1 MLHPP
6 LHRDASVAVKPTR
19 SSLRDFVKESFDVEA
34 FPVVLTTDGADGA
47 AAGAAG
53 GCGENHVEIATATA
67 VTDAASSVEEAILV
81 GLLLFSL
88 CKHLSVPFKL
98 ISLFHSSI
106 GGCSRSHRFIGGPF
120 RPK

>member
-53 GCGENHVEIATATA
+53 GCRENHVEIATLRTSQ
-67 VTDAASSVEEAILV
+67 TRLFLLEEAILA
-81 GLLLFSL
+81 GLFLLSF
-88 CKHLSVPFKL
+88 CKRLSML
-98 ISLFHSSI
+98 LDTN
-106 GGCSRSHRFIGGPF
+106 
-120 RPK
+120 